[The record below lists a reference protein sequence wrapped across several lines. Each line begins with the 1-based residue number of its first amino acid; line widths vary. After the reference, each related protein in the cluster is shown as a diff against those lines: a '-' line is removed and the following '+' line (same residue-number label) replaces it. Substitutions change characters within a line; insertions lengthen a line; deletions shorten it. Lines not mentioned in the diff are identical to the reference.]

1 MIKKKIGI
9 GSISL
14 LLVIVAFIWS
24 YNILDFC
31 VGDKILDFF
40 NITTWS
46 GGGSEQQITNSF
58 SIIPFTKDGQSIHY
72 TVFYS
77 LILLLPAIVLA
88 IKNKNDLFAN
98 IGKWLALVFIILLLV
113 SRLLIMV

>member
-1 MIKKKIGI
+1 MIKKKIGT

-14 LLVIVAFIWS
+14 LLVIVAFVWS
-24 YNILDFC
+24 YNVLDFC
-31 VGDKILDFF
+31 VGDKVLAFF

-46 GGGSEQQITNSF
+46 SGVSEQQIINSF

-77 LILLLPAIVLA
+77 LVLLFPAVVLA
-88 IKNKNDLFAN
+88 IKNKNDLFAEV
-98 IGKWLALVFIILLLV
+98 GKWLALVFIVLLLV
-113 SRLLIMV
+113 SPLLIMV